1 MAGSLNRSIIKQLI
15 SFCYLLRE
23 PLKQAYNADVCIQLT
38 SNSENAQCRSE
49 KAFG

>member
-23 PLKQAYNADVCIQLT
+23 PLKQAYNADVCIQLM